1 MAKYNCAA
9 EVKGFLASNPTIEHM
24 VALGMANDSAVARAI
39 AREAGLRAGSIGAIK
54 AAICRYKRES
64 KGYASLERRAM
75 EVLGSSSVSLRSNV
89 AVVASRKT
97 LDIPVIVVS
106 SGRSYITSIIDRKY
120 LSRAKKDALSVNEG
134 LALITISSPR
144 KIKETPG
151 VVWLLLEVLARN
163 GINIEEMSSSGN
175 DTMLVMR
182 EGDSVRAMDV
192 LFGLL
197 KGKL

>member
-1 MAKYNCAA
+1 MAKNNCAGA
-9 EVKGFLASNPTIEHM
+9 VRGFLSQNPTIEHM
-24 VALGMANDSAVARAI
+24 IALGLANDSAVARAI
-39 AREAGLRAGSIGAIK
+39 MKDMGIKSGSVHALK
-54 AAICRYKRES
+54 AAICRYKSES
-64 KGYASLERRAM
+64 SGYVSLEKMAM
-75 EVLGSSSVSLRSNV
+75 GVLGSSSVVLRSNI
-89 AVVASRKT
+89 AVIASRKT

-120 LSRAKKDALSVNEG
+120 IQRAKKDALSINEG
-134 LALITISSPR
+134 LALITITSPR

-182 EGDSVRAMDV
+182 EDDAVRAMDV
-192 LFGLL
+192 LFRLL